1 MLRKLAILLV
11 LAAMTIVGLGIAQA
25 QDPTP
30 LKIGLMVDE
39 SGALTIYGYELEYGF
54 KLGLLYAAGI
64 DPADYDSIDD
74 ALADVTIG
82 GRPVEIVIRDNGSD
96 ADTASSQARELLEQE
111 GVELLVGA
119 PSSGVTLGLQQ
130 VALDYDVVLFAAPG
144 ASPAITGENFNPN
157 TFRACRNTAQDAIAL
172 ASFATEGLGT
182 DWVILAA
189 DYDFGRSSAAAFEAT
204 LGAYGVTF
212 VQDTIYAPLE
222 TTDFTSY
229 LQQVLDSGADALLPI
244 WAGDTSVALFQQI
257 AELGVLDAMNVVGA
271 FNSNDIVAVS
281 DPSTIGNVSW
291 IVYHYSFPQTA
302 ANDWLVEQHIEYFPN
317 PTTGEVDYPD
327 LFTECGFATAQAL
340 VAGVN
345 ATDGSTLPADL
356 IPALEG
362 ISFEGPK
369 GTYYLRPGDH
379 QALVPMYIAQLTN
392 LDDPEYE
399 FYDLLDT
406 ISAIEAAPPCL
417 LPEDYADRCQLDA
430 DFLADLIASMAPVGS
445 DEPTEEPTGEV
456 TSEPTGEVTSEPTGE
471 VTSEPTGEITSEP
484 TGEVTMEPTDNTV
497 PTAEPTDDGGPAGT
511 DEPPSIP
518 TVEPTEEPA

>member
-1 MLRKLAILLV
+1 MLRKMILLLI
-11 LAAMTIVGLGIAQA
+11 LALTTIVGLGIAQA
-25 QDPTP
+25 QDAEP

-64 DPADYDSIDD
+64 DPAEYDSIDE
-74 ALADVTIG
+74 ALAAVTVA

-111 GVELLVGA
+111 GVEILVGA

-157 TFRACRNTAQDAIAL
+157 TFRVCRNTAQDAIAL
-172 ASFATEGLGT
+172 ASFATEGLGQN
-182 DWVILAA
+182 WVILAA
-189 DYDFGRSSAAAFEAT
+189 DYDFGRSSATAFEAT

-222 TTDFTSY
+222 TTDFTAY

-244 WAGDTSVALFQQI
+244 WAGDTTVALYQQI
-257 AELGVLDAMNVVGA
+257 SELGVQDAMNVVGA

-281 DPSTIGNVSW
+281 DPSFIGSISW
-291 IVYHYSFPQTA
+291 IVYHYSFPDNEV
-302 ANDWLVEQHIEYFPN
+302 NDWLVEQHVEYFPN

-327 LFTECGFATAQAL
+327 LFTECGFATAQAV
-340 VAGVN
+340 VAGIE
-345 ATDGSTLPADL
+345 ATGGSTLPSDL
-356 IPALEG
+356 VPALEG
-362 ISFEGPK
+362 LSLDGPK
-369 GTYYLRPGDH
+369 GTYYIRPGDH
-379 QALVPMYIAQLTN
+379 QALVPMYIARLTN

-399 FYDLLDT
+399 YYELLET
-406 ISAIEAAPPCL
+406 ISAIDAAPPCL
-417 LPEDYADRCQLDA
+417 LPEAYADRCQLDA
-430 DFLADLIASMAPVGS
+430 DFLAQLIASMTPAGT
-445 DEPTEEPTGEV
+445 DEPIEEPTGEV
-456 TSEPTGEVTSEPTGE
+456 TSEPTGEMTSEPTGE
-471 VTSEPTGEITSEP
+471 VTEEP
-484 TGEVTMEPTDNTV
+484 TGEVTEEPTGEVTEEPTDETV
-497 PTAEPTDDGGPAGT
+497 PTAEPTEEGPAGT
-511 DEPPSIP
+511 EEPPSVP